1 MVAGFAGSISDEGGD
16 KDIKEMFVM
25 FDLVPFSGRKGLA
38 HHHNGFN
45 SLFDVF
51 NDPFF
56 RDDFMPFG
64 GFSGGTFK
72 VDVEDKG
79 DSYELTADLPGM
91 TKEDI
96 ALNYENDYLTIAAR
110 KNEQKDDKDAGGNF
124 IRRERRIGNVSR
136 SFYVGDID
144 SAKIDAEF
152 KDGVLKVTMPKAPEV
167 QQSTAIAIR

>member
-1 MVAGFAGSISDEGGD
+1 
-16 KDIKEMFVM
+16 M
-25 FDLVPFSGRKGLA
+25 FDLVPFAGRKSLA
-38 HHHNGFN
+38 HPDNGFRG
-45 SLFDVF
+45 LFDVF

-64 GFSGGTFK
+64 GFNGFGGTFK

-96 ALNYENDYLTIAAR
+96 ALNFDNDYLTIAAR
-110 KNEQKDDKDAGGNF
+110 KNEEKGDKDDKGNF
-124 IRRERRIGNVSR
+124 IRRERRVGNVSR

-144 SAKIDAEF
+144 STKIDAEF

-167 QQSTAIAIR
+167 QRSTAIAIR

>member
-1 MVAGFAGSISDEGGD
+1 
-16 KDIKEMFVM
+16 M
-25 FDLVPFSGRKGLA
+25 FDLVPFVGRKGLA
-38 HHHNGFN
+38 RHNDNGFHG
-45 SLFDVF
+45 LFDMF

-64 GFSGGTFK
+64 WQGGGTFK

-79 DSYELTADLPGM
+79 DVYELTADLPGM
-91 TKEDI
+91 TKEEI
-96 ALNYENDYLTIAAR
+96 ALNFENDYLTIAAR
-110 KNEQKDDKDAGGNF
+110 KNDARDDKDAKGNF
-124 IRRERRIGNVSR
+124 IRRERRVGSVSR

-144 SAKIDAEF
+144 SSKIDAEF

>member
-1 MVAGFAGSISDEGGD
+1 
-16 KDIKEMFVM
+16 M
-25 FDLVPFSGRKGLA
+25 FDLVPFAGRKGLA
-38 HHHNGFN
+38 HRDNGFR
-45 SLFDVF
+45 SLFDMF
-51 NDPFF
+51 DDPFF

-64 GFSGGTFK
+64 GFGGTFK

-96 ALNYENDYLTIAAR
+96 ALNFDNDYLTIAAR
-110 KNEQKDDKDAGGNF
+110 KNEEVNDKDAKGNF
-124 IRRERRIGNVSR
+124 IRRERRVGNVSR

-144 SAKIDAEF
+144 GSKIDAEF

-167 QQSTAIAIR
+167 QRSTAIAIR